1 MPAPDWFRE
10 SFVGILLRGAFGSKL
25 DFLRYPEEIEGQF
38 PEQYTKEYIE
48 RETAAREQEKEENER
63 RQERGRQNSNSTAVD
78 SNSQHSGED
87 RDDEKP
93 QDADDEEKGKKDA
106 YEGTRK
112 DPNVV
117 TWYSDTDP
125 ENPANWSL
133 GKRCIVTALIC
144 LLTFA
149 VYIGSSIYS
158 PGILDIEQRWGITQV
173 PATLGLTAFVAGY
186 GIGPMFLSPL
196 SEIPAIG
203 RNTIY
208 IICLFIFVCLQ
219 VPTALCGGLGA
230 LIPLRFAAGFVGSPP
245 LATGG
250 ASIGDMFGPKKRA
263 YPIAILLLLILAFFL
278 PETSAENILVKRARR
293 LRKLTG
299 NKDLKSEGEIEQ
311 SQMTLSQVAVMSL
324 WRPFQLTFGE
334 PIVFF
339 LDLYI
344 ALVYGILYIW
354 FESFAIVFT
363 QFYGFNLGEEGL
375 AFMGILVMTI
385 ITTLGYFAYCYFYL
399 EKKFDDEGNLRP
411 VELRLQAAMFASI
424 WIPICLFWFGWTS
437 RPRIHWIV
445 PIIGSSFFSVGAFLL
460 FQCVINYLGDAYPK
474 YAASVYAGNDFF
486 RAAFGAGF
494 PLIATPLFAN
504 LGIGWGCSLLGFISV
519 GMIPIPFVLYRYG
532 DWLRKKSKYAKKQD

>member
-10 SFVGILLRGAFGSKL
+10 SFVGILLRGAFGPKL
-25 DFLRYPEEIEGQF
+25 DFLKYPEEIEGQF

-48 RETAAREQEKEENER
+48 RETAAREQEKEENQR
-63 RQERGRQNSNSTAVD
+63 RQERGR
-78 SNSQHSGED
+78 
-87 RDDEKP
+87 
-93 QDADDEEKGKKDA
+93 
-106 YEGTRK
+106 TRK

-117 TWYSDTDP
+117 TWYSDIDP

-133 GKRCIVTALIC
+133 GKRCSVTALIC

-158 PGILDIEQRWGITQV
+158 PGIPDIEQRWGITQV

-208 IICLFIFVCLQ
+208 IICLIIFVCLQ

-263 YPIAILLLLILAFFL
+263 YPIAIWGCAAVCGPVLGPLLGGFAADANGWRWTFWVLLWLSGGSLLILAFFL

-311 SQMTLSQVAVMSL
+311 SQMTVSQVAVMSL

-334 PIVFF
+334 PIVFL

-363 QFYGFNLGEEGL
+363 EFYGFNLGEEGL

-385 ITTLGYFAYCYFYL
+385 ITTFGYFAYSYFYL

-532 DWLRKKSKYAKKQD
+532 GWLRKKSKYAKKHD